1 MIFIEQP
8 KAPLIICSVLNDI
21 KKAKIEFTPDIML
34 TLLKCTNHPT
44 SIRDLLKEISEGK
57 EADFKEAILETAD
70 RCMHKEA
77 NLDRMSEIA
86 KIGWFV

>member
-1 MIFIEQP
+1 MIYIEQP
-8 KAPLIICSVLNDI
+8 KAPLIILAVLKDI
-21 KKAKIEFTPDIML
+21 RKAKIEFTPDIML
-34 TLLKCTNHPT
+34 TLLSTNHPT